1 MCNKYVSFS
10 LWTNL
15 KKGLKG
21 GWLIKFLN
29 NKQYKN
35 EFLNVTY
42 DSHNSHIHQHLQKSP
57 RMKLHLETMLSQ
69 DWQQLVAAVSMI
81 NDNYDDRNR
90 IFFCFSDSP
99 RIQVQ
104 LINKIIYV
112 CNILWEYFHKALKHQ
127 QPFSPMELIIIIII
141 FNSYNITYK

>member
-1 MCNKYVSFS
+1 MLHN
-10 LWTNL
+10 
-15 KKGLKG
+15 
-21 GWLIKFLN
+21 
-29 NKQYKN
+29 
-35 EFLNVTY
+35 Y

-112 CNILWEYFHKALKHQ
+112 CNILWEYCHKGLKHH